1 MSIRVFQRPKER
13 IQVLLRRQPLSK
25 MGQRCASGPF
35 QRVRG
40 GSEGGIRGSRR
51 RGAGPRLRPSCRR
64 L

>member
-40 GSEGGIRGSRR
+40 GSRVEYEDLADEVPAQDSGLV
-51 RGAGPRLRPSCRR
+51 AAA
-64 L
+64 